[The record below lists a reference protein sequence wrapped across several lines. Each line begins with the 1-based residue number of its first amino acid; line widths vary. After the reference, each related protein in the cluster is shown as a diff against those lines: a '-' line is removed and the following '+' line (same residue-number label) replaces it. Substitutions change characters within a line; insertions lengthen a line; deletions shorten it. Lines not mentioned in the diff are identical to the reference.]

1 MLSIRTSQD
10 WPRIAL
16 FSAVLALVS
25 YLAIAAPAQA
35 QLPLAVT
42 SSATPTPTAL
52 LACENNK
59 SHAISFPDVGKSCK
73 KGETA
78 IVLDGPGPQGPPG
91 PASTTIVPT
100 ASQVCECYCGPPY
113 TCDYVPDATAEVVSQ
128 CPGGEVVVGGTY
140 TFDFDEYYNA
150 FNCGADRHAG
160 FPTSSGDGWVM
171 ADSCVE
177 ADSPCIEQLCYSATV
192 YAICVQGSATVLPT
206 VEGTPSV
213 SYEGD
218 SASSPKKK

>member
-1 MLSIRTSQD
+1 MPSIRVLRG
-10 WPRIAL
+10 WLRIAL
-16 FSAVLALVS
+16 FSAVLALGS
-25 YLAIAAPAQA
+25 YFVIAAPAQA
-35 QLPLAVT
+35 QPPLAVT
-42 SSATPTPTAL
+42 SAASPTPTAL

-73 KGETA
+73 KGQTA

-100 ASQVCECYCGPPY
+100 ASQVCDCYCTAPP
-113 TCDYVPDATAEVVSQ
+113 CDYNSPNAEVVSQ
-128 CPGGEVVVGGTY
+128 CPDGEVVVGGTY
-140 TFDFDEYYNA
+140 TFDFDEYYNNA
-150 FNCGADRHAG
+150 FGCGAVRLAG

-171 ADSCVE
+171 SDSCFE
-177 ADSPCIEQLCYSATV
+177 ADSPCTEQLCYSATV

-206 VEGTPSV
+206 VEATPSV
-213 SYEGD
+213 SYDGD